1 MTDLSEK
8 GRILVVDDE
17 EIALKNLEYI
27 LQKLGHEIVATT
39 SSLKARDLLK
49 KETFDVVVTDLKME
63 KVDGMELLRLAKERS
78 PESEVIIITAFAT
91 VDSAIEAMKAGAY
104 YYIAKPYKIDE
115 VRKVV
120 SEALEK
126 TRLRRENL
134 ALRRQLEAI
143 KGRVKILTND
153 AKMKQILD
161 VARQVAISD
170 CTVLITGESGTG
182 KELLARYIHE
192 MSPRR
197 QKPFVVVNCGVFT
210 EELLAH
216 ELFGHEKG
224 AFTGATHSKKG
235 LVDMA
240 NGGTL
245 FLDEIAEM
253 SPSMQVKLLRLIQE
267 HEFYRVG
274 GTEPIRVDIRFIAA
288 TNQDLK
294 KAVER
299 GDFRLDLYYRLN
311 VVNMHLPPLA
321 ERKGDIPL
329 LARFFLEKHAARMG
343 KKVTSIS
350 QEVIAILK
358 NYDFPGN
365 VRELENIIE
374 RGVALAT
381 GETIDSSCLPEEIRQ
396 LDIKAF
402 RKKDGR
408 YPTLEEQEIAYIRWI
423 LKETGGNK
431 TLAAQI
437 LGIDRVS
444 LWRKLKKYGLE
455 AEK

>member
-27 LQKLGHEIVATT
+27 LQKLGHEIVDTT